1 MKSLLLKDLYNIS
14 HNAKSML
21 VVLIFLAIAIV
32 PTSGPIAYM
41 VMCAVLCSMMI
52 VTTFTFD
59 DTCNW
64 TPYALILP
72 IGRRQIVLAKY
83 AALAVFCTVGIL
95 FGLVA
100 SGVGAFLTSN
110 GPFAAGGPV
119 ETLVGVLMGWSI
131 SFVMGSTAIPLV
143 FRFGAEKARIL
154 IVAAFVIPAAL
165 VFAIAGVVTG
175 ALGGAGGVRGGGR
188 RRAPRPGV
196 KPPASARHCQLPWPT
211 PGVLMRPSAP
221 RPSQSAAGMTASR
234 PQLASTPRSM
244 PAAKPSVRF
253 RPR

>member
-83 AALAVFCTVGIL
+83 AALAIFCTVGIL

-100 SGVGAFLTSN
+100 SGVGAFLTSD

-165 VFAIAGVVTG
+165 VIAIAGVVTV
-175 ALGGAGGVRGGGR
+175 ALSG
-188 RRAPRPGV
+188 
-196 KPPASARHCQLPWPT
+196 
-211 PGVLMRPSAP
+211 
-221 RPSQSAAGMTASR
+221 AAGVSGEALPDSVMIALFCAS
-234 PQLASTPRSM
+234 PLAALAWG
-244 PAAKPSVRF
+244 AAMYRLSCGIFAKAEC
-253 RPR
+253 

>member
-83 AALAVFCTVGIL
+83 AAWPSFVRWASCSGWWQAVW
-95 FGLVA
+95 A
-100 SGVGAFLTSN
+100 AFLTSD

-131 SFVMGSTAIPLV
+131 SFVMGSTAIPLCSGL
-143 FRFGAEKARIL
+143 GAEKARIL
-154 IVAAFVIPAAL
+154 IVAAFVI
-165 VFAIAGVVTG
+165 
-175 ALGGAGGVRGGGR
+175 R
-188 RRAPRPGV
+188 R
-196 KPPASARHCQLPWPT
+196 HW
-211 PGVLMRPSAP
+211 
-221 RPSQSAAGMTASR
+221 
-234 PQLASTPRSM
+234 
-244 PAAKPSVRF
+244 
-253 RPR
+253 

>member
-100 SGVGAFLTSN
+100 SGVGAFLTSD

-131 SFVMGSTAIPLV
+131 SFVMVSRICLVSSSLFSLTAWETRL
-143 FRFGAEKARIL
+143 
-154 IVAAFVIPAAL
+154 
-165 VFAIAGVVTG
+165 
-175 ALGGAGGVRGGGR
+175 
-188 RRAPRPGV
+188 
-196 KPPASARHCQLPWPT
+196 
-211 PGVLMRPSAP
+211 
-221 RPSQSAAGMTASR
+221 
-234 PQLASTPRSM
+234 
-244 PAAKPSVRF
+244 
-253 RPR
+253 